1 MVNKAGEDP
10 IIEKHAAM
18 PYSLTPFDRS
28 VDMKIW
34 NRRFKVYWLWLEGDL
49 TQQEIADSI
58 GYNIWTVNKDL
69 AAVREALRFVPE
81 RLEDFI
87 RETYMRMVF
96 TRNEIQQEAR
106 AAEKPTDKAKLYD
119 IVADY
124 DTKILERFTQRGGKT
139 DVHIESP
146 DMGKYAL
153 EYLGQI
159 YGSEAVEHCL
169 EWMEKKIRFEGA
181 IKGVEETR

>member
-1 MVNKAGEDP
+1 MADKAGKDP
-10 IIEKHAAM
+10 IIEKRASM
-18 PYSLTPFDRS
+18 PYSMTHFDRS

-34 NRRFKVYWLWLEGDL
+34 NRRFKIYWLWLEGDL

-106 AAEKPTDKAKLYD
+106 TAEKPSDKAKLYD

-124 DTKILERFTQRGGKT
+124 DKKILERFTQRGGKT

-153 EYLGQI
+153 EYIAEI

-169 EWMEKKIRFEGA
+169 EWMEKKIRFERA
-181 IKGVEETR
+181 VKG